1 MRRMSVAEL
10 TAPGGSGSS
19 GGSGEWADVE
29 AEMGQWPFLD
39 ENWSLGFDTGFESA
53 WPGLS

>member
-1 MRRMSVAEL
+1 MSVAEL

-19 GGSGEWADVE
+19 RGSGEWADVE
-29 AEMGQWPFLD
+29 AEMWQWPFLD